1 MRYFKTAIIAA
12 IVTLFAIPASAD
24 RHSRKPVSG
33 PDIEV
38 WTNKGYDAT
47 YYYGED
53 IAVYFR
59 AEQDCYA
66 VIYDIDPSGEVT
78 ILFPSNYYNSA
89 YVTGGEVYRIPDH
102 YSDYSLEVSGQSGTE
117 HIFAVASN
125 EYLDPPDFMRYIGYD
140 YGDPEHYDNDYFVTY
155 MRGDLDDF
163 IDFVNDRIAR
173 GPYSVDHA
181 RFYVESAYRH
191 HRYYRYWDYDPY
203 NVGSVW
209 VGSNFP
215 GAEVWIDG
223 IYYGIG
229 PILIPSIYFG
239 EHWLWLYYGGF
250 PCYQRYFYVSSFQ
263 RYYIDARIDDGY
275 RDYRHRR
282 RSFSGWRPLEKQY
295 RNEDGFKEKAIRAR
309 SEKRVRSRTLPT
321 HVVRDFDK
329 RGIISAEA
337 PMVKKA
343 RAEYSRDDRDR
354 RLEKRRTRKELDA
367 RDSDRERS
375 KSGKK
380 KPTLSTSD
388 KRSEDIKG
396 RPIKISDSRYK
407 SKERGKSLKDTDRKT
422 SVTKKAKDKGKKPSS
437 VRSND
442 NKKSKSSGTSIRKSQ
457 GSSKKSTP
465 RSSAKSS
472 KRSTGKERRR

>member
-1 MRYFKTAIIAA
+1 MRYFKTALIAA
-12 IVTLFAIPASAD
+12 IVASFAIPASAD
-24 RHSRKPVSG
+24 RLSRRQGNSPE
-33 PDIEV
+33 IEV

-59 AEQDCYA
+59 AEQDCY
-66 VIYDIDPSGEVT
+66 VVVYDIDPSGEVT

-89 YVTGGEVYRIPDH
+89 YVNGGEVYRIPDH

-181 RFYVESAYRH
+181 RFYVDSAYRH
-191 HRYYRYWDYDPY
+191 HRQYRYWDYNPY
-203 NVGSVW
+203 YVGSVW

-215 GAEVWIDG
+215 GSEVWIDG
-223 IYYGIG
+223 IYYGIA
-229 PILIPSIYFG
+229 PILIPRIYIG
-239 EHWLWLYYGGF
+239 QHWLWLYYGGF
-250 PCYQRYFYVSSFQ
+250 PCYQRYFYVSSVQ

-282 RSFSGWRPLEKQY
+282 RAFGGWRPLEKKY

-309 SEKRVRSRTLPT
+309 SDKRVRTRALPT

-343 RAEYSRDDRDR
+343 RAEYRRDDRDR
-354 RLEKRRTRKELDA
+354 RLEKRRTERGLER
-367 RDSDRERS
+367 RDSVRDRTRS
-375 KSGKK
+375 EKK
-380 KPTLSTSD
+380 GPNVSASD

-396 RPIKISDSRYK
+396 RPIKKSDSRYK
-407 SKERGKSLKDTDRKT
+407 SKERGKSLKDIDRKT
-422 SVTKKAKDKGKKPSS
+422 TVTKKAKDKGKKSSS
-437 VRSND
+437 VKSND
-442 NKKSKSSGTSIRKSQ
+442 SKQSKSSGIRKSQ
-457 GSSKKSTP
+457 GSSKKSTAK
-465 RSSAKSS
+465 SSAKSS
-472 KRSTGKERRR
+472 KKSSGKERRR